1 MLRNARRGLIVP
13 AALGLPALALLACVQ
28 RPALVI
34 ETSTGDIVRLESW
47 TATLSSSDVLGGTAT
62 LSPLT
67 YRETLATITLSG
79 AAPRSV
85 HAWYVQLGQCGRDLG
100 ILAGPHL
107 YTLLVADEQG
117 YARSTVTLPFT
128 VPTTGNYYVSV
139 RQGDEHRSAVMAC
152 GNLTRDPIEGE
163 LTIAKGQDLWM
174 RTRTRRGT

>member
-1 MLRNARRGLIVP
+1 MLRITLRGLIP
-13 AALGLPALALLACVQ
+13 LAALGLPALTLLACVQ

-34 ETSTGDIVRLESW
+34 ETSTGDVVRLESW

-100 ILAGPHL
+100 ILAGPQL
-107 YTLLVADEQG
+107 YTPLVADEQG

-152 GNLTRDPIEGE
+152 GNLTRDPLEGGPA
-163 LTIAKGQDLWM
+163 IAEA
-174 RTRTRRGT
+174 RTP